1 VPADREFLVDQYPYP
16 LAPGC
21 GRFVVTGR
29 RGATASRD
37 LNNEGGARLPEA
49 VGGSGTVS
57 VVSEP
62 LRLTIVYEDA
72 GDGWVLARIPQV
84 RGVIS
89 QGQTRDEARDNV
101 IDALREVLAVRF
113 GTPPGVQETTDS
125 ESVEL
130 TIAA

>member
-1 VPADREFLVDQYPYP
+1 M
-16 LAPGC
+16 
-21 GRFVVTGR
+21 
-29 RGATASRD
+29 
-37 LNNEGGARLPEA
+37 PEA
-49 VGGSGTVS
+49 VRGSGTLS

-62 LRLTIVYEDA
+62 LRLTIVYEEA

-84 RGVIS
+84 RGAIS

-113 GTPPGVQETTDS
+113 GAPPSVQDTTDS
-125 ESVEL
+125 DSVEL